1 MSILYTGLRKI
12 LSYAVELYYV
22 DVQSIGRELIP
33 EDGPVIFAAN
43 HPNSIM
49 DTVVLG
55 TQNDREI
62 SYMAKSGLFKNP
74 AVAWLFNQCGVIPVY
89 KKTGPGKTNDDSFRR
104 AYEVLENGGTIGI
117 FPEGRNSGE
126 REMYEIKTGTSRIA
140 LGAESK
146 NNYELGIR
154 IVPVGL
160 NFENRDQFLTSVLVR
175 FGEPINVSDYRAEH
189 LADDRAAVRSLTDEI
204 QTRIQQLATHIEG
217 ERNVE
222 LVQDIL
228 KIYGRDL
235 LIAIEER
242 RKTERTTTS
251 VDFDS
256 LREVDFDFGG
266 IEEDIL
272 KTKDPR
278 GLRNWL
284 FDEIKQTRKKSD
296 LDDHFF
302 LKERVADALQHYEQ
316 AHPELV
322 DEMKIE
328 VWKYKDHLRQ
338 VHLKHNF
345 ATRDPETL
353 SFRKEAFRFTTYMLA
368 GAIPAAWGFVHNAL
382 PYFLTWSFSIR
393 APDEAQRAIRGLSLG
408 AVAYPLLYAPF
419 LYLIWAVSQRWWVV
433 LIYGI
438 SMPIFGFFFL
448 RYRRQ
453 LARYRGRILTRT
465 LFQTERHLLT
475 SLQAEREELIA
486 SFDFLRQD
494 FLASEEAG
502 LVSPRLGT
510 TSVVEEEE

>member
-33 EDGPVIFAAN
+33 EEGPVIFAAN

-55 TQNDREI
+55 TQNDRAI
-62 SYMAKSGLFKNP
+62 SYMAKSGLFSNP

-89 KKTGPGKTNDDSFRR
+89 KKPRPGKSNEDSFRR
-104 AYEVLENGGTIGI
+104 AYEVLEEGGTIGI

-126 REMYEIKTGTSRIA
+126 REMHEIKTGTSRIA
-140 LGAESK
+140 LGAEAK
-146 NNYELGIR
+146 NNYDLGIR
-154 IVPVGL
+154 IIPVGL

-189 LADDRAAVRSLTDEI
+189 MEDDRSAVRSLTDEI

-235 LIAIEER
+235 LVSIEER
-242 RKTERTTTS
+242 RQVERKSTS

-266 IEEDIL
+266 IDQDIL

-302 LKERVADALQHYEQ
+302 LKERVADALKHYEEE
-316 AHPELV
+316 HPELV

-328 VWKYKDHLRQ
+328 IWKYKDHLRQ
-338 VHLKHNF
+338 VHLKNDF
-345 ATRDPETL
+345 GSRDPETL
-353 SFRKEAFRFTTYMLA
+353 SFRKEALRFTTYMLA
-368 GAIPAAWGFVHNAL
+368 GALPAAWGFIHNAL

-408 AVAYPLLYAPF
+408 AVAYPLLYSPF
-419 LYLIWAVSQRWWVV
+419 FYLVWTVSQLWWVV

-438 SMPIFGFFFL
+438 SMPISGFFFL

-475 SLQAEREELIA
+475 SLQSEREELIA

-502 LVSPRLGT
+502 LVTPRLGP
-510 TSVVEEEE
+510 TSEVEEE